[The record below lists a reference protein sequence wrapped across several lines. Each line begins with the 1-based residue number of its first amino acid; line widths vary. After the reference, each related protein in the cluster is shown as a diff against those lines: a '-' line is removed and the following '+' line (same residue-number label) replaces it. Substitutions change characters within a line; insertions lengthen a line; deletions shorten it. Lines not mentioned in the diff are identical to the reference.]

1 MHVSQHTQSIRE
13 MTAMAWETYTDK
25 EPRSIGAAVR
35 HGRFGSACAA
45 AMVAVALAVSICA
58 IVLVLGSDGAFA
70 ATPRLITIDGQGL
83 DYGMLVPILLVV
95 IALTCFAVNG
105 LAPAYARRRRNRR

>member
-1 MHVSQHTQSIRE
+1 
-13 MTAMAWETYTDK
+13 MTAMAWEACTDK

-45 AMVAVALAVSICA
+45 AMVALALAVSICA

-70 ATPRLITIDGQGL
+70 ATPRLIATDEHGL
-83 DYGMLVPILLVV
+83 HYGMLMSVLLIV
-95 IALTCFAVNG
+95 IALGYFAFDG
-105 LAPAYARRRRNRR
+105 LAPAYVRIRRNRR

>member
-1 MHVSQHTQSIRE
+1 MAE
-13 MTAMAWETYTDK
+13 MTWEVCTGK

-70 ATPRLITIDGQGL
+70 ASPRLITVDEQSL
-83 DYGMLVPILLVV
+83 DYGVLVPVLLIVV
-95 IALTCFAVNG
+95 ALTCFAFNG
-105 LAPAYARRRRNRR
+105 LTPGYARRRRNRR

>member
-1 MHVSQHTQSIRE
+1 
-13 MTAMAWETYTDK
+13 MTLVLPEK

-35 HGRFGSACAA
+35 HGRLGSACAA

-70 ATPRLITIDGQGL
+70 ASPRLITVETGL
-83 DYGMLVPILLVV
+83 GYGTLVPALLIVV
-95 IALTCFAVNG
+95 ALTALAFNR
-105 LAPAYARRRRNRR
+105 LAPAYVRRRNRR

>member
-1 MHVSQHTQSIRE
+1 MPLVRPG
-13 MTAMAWETYTDK
+13 K

-70 ATPRLITIDGQGL
+70 ASPRLIAVEAGL
-83 DYGMLVPILLVV
+83 DYGMLVPVLLIV
-95 IALTCFAVNG
+95 IALAALAFNG
-105 LAPAYARRRRNRR
+105 LAPAYVRRRNRR